1 MAEAVGIV
9 ASISQLISLLSEGG
23 EAPGRPNISVAR
35 LQYLKTMLEKILPDL
50 LDRKG
55 LQENTMEDISITI
68 RELEATIETN
78 INTSRS
84 FKNVFKRNRDTQIS
98 KAIDRLAEDIS
109 LLHDVYQEYVNN
121 LSIN

>member
-1 MAEAVGIV
+1 MDALSIV
-9 ASISQLISLLSEGG
+9 ASISQLISLLSEVR
-23 EAPGRPNISVAR
+23 EAPGRPNISLAR

>member
-1 MAEAVGIV
+1 MDALSIV
-9 ASISQLISLLSEGG
+9 ASISQLISLLSEVR
-23 EAPGRPNISVAR
+23 EAPGRPNISLAR

-55 LQENTMEDISITI
+55 LQENTMKDISITI

-98 KAIDRLAEDIS
+98 KAIDRLAEDIR
-109 LLHDVYQEYVNN
+109 LLHDVYQEYVND
-121 LSIN
+121 LSIT